1 MNIVGQHG
9 IVSVKAK
16 TMKRKALLCHYSLLV
31 AGRRFAAWFISIT
44 FRSFMFHSRW
54 RCFAA
59 FMFVICSLPL
69 FTIESKAAA
78 EIQKQKHF
86 QLASDPSKADVV
98 CVLIAYWGP
107 VFFEGKSI
115 WNRTAGQRFAHPP
128 AALMI
133 FKGGNSPQGSA
144 FPLWMK
150 TAVGNPV
157 DVLEDLNRSIKSI
170 EKKKTKASA
179 GSAQDTP
186 EGPAAKVEGS
196 VAKEEAGSLASQ
208 QSVDSA
214 SPGNGDA
221 ANENHSDSAR
231 KEEKDP
237 SIGKVPEPA
246 KVVTVFC
253 QSDFKT
259 CSPAPVI
266 YSASTLLICDSHN
279 RCNNENMRRV
289 LQPGG
294 RWSLVSDPGKA
305 DLIVILSDD
314 SVEGLQPGGIV
325 GGAKFSTMYLFKGG
339 TQPDWQAM
347 PLFAT
352 VGGGGMFSTVK
363 GSTGGTVL
371 QRFQKFISDTD
382 PSVAQTSGQQ
392 K

>member
-1 MNIVGQHG
+1 
-9 IVSVKAK
+9 
-16 TMKRKALLCHYSLLV
+16 
-31 AGRRFAAWFISIT
+31 
-44 FRSFMFHSRW
+44 MFHSRW

-59 FMFVICSLPL
+59 FMFVTCSLPL
-69 FTIESKAAA
+69 LAMDGQALPNELLSGKSMALVVRVIRGAQSSEDGVAKYKATIESKAAA

-86 QLASDPSKADVV
+86 QLASDPSKADLV
-98 CVLIAYWGP
+98 CVLITYWGP

-115 WNRTAGQRFAHPP
+115 WNRTAAQRSQHPP

-179 GSAQDTP
+179 GSAQDTQ
-186 EGPAAKVEGS
+186 EGPAAKVEG
-196 VAKEEAGSLASQ
+196 GSPASPQGADLAQ
-208 QSVDSA
+208 
-214 SPGNGDA
+214 PGNGDA
-221 ANENHSDSAR
+221 ANENHSDLAQ
-231 KEEKDP
+231 KEEKDH
-237 SIGKVPEPA
+237 SLGKVPEPA
-246 KVVTVFC
+246 KAVTVFC
-253 QSDFKT
+253 QPDFKT

-266 YSASTLLICDSHN
+266 YSASTLLICDSLN
-279 RCNNENMRRV
+279 RCNNENARRS

-314 SVEGLQPGGIV
+314 SVEGLQPGGLVGGIV

-371 QRFQKFISDTD
+371 QRFQKFITDTD